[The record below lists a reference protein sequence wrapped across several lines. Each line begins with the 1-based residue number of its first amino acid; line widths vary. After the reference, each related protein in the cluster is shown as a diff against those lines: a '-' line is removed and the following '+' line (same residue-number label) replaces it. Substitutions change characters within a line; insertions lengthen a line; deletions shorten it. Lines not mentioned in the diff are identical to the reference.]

1 MSRKVG
7 RPTENTDARERLLFQ
22 AGELFTSMPYDK
34 VSTRLLAEK
43 AGVNVAMIRY
53 YFANKEGLFEAMVR
67 DTMKPVQEKIRQLLE
82 ESSQQGLMEVM
93 RAYYRTMVQTPRF
106 PKLMLQVMN
115 MGPMDERRVVLE
127 KIFMESAKPALD
139 LIFDRMLENGAI
151 RSGMEPTLCRFT
163 FVSLMVFPFIA
174 PTAMLKFHGVE
185 INEPFLNRLLEHNI
199 NVLTQGFLEPGQ
211 PISLELKNEN

>member
-93 RAYYRTMVQTPRF
+93 RAYYRTMVQIPRF

-115 MGPMDERRVVLE
+115 MGPKDERRVVLE

-139 LIFDRMLENGAI
+139 LIFNRMLENGAI

-185 INEPFLNRLLEHNI
+185 INEQFLNRLLEHNI